1 MQDTALILS
10 GLIIGAII
18 GLTGVG
24 GGSSVAALRCV
35 ALLMV
40 GRHDSHSPRCQLAPH
55 FGLAAVVV

>member
-24 GGSSVAALRCV
+24 GGS
-35 ALLMV
+35 LMTPV
-40 GRHDSHSPRCQLAPH
+40 LILGFGVNPAHAPRCQLAPH
-55 FGLAAVVV
+55 FDLAAVVV